1 MSVSKMKKLTVLAHK
16 RDTDALLSRLMRLRA
31 MELRQESEDQ
41 GELSPV
47 FTDLQGKRAELERK
61 IQTADSAL
69 SALRKYGKKKGL
81 SSQPIQFD
89 MDAFGKAG
97 SHKRAEEYT
106 AEVMALGGE
115 KSKCAGEL
123 AALQTKLSA
132 LEAWADYDLPLECP
146 GTDKAGI
153 VLGSFPG
160 GTPLSKIDEAVAQ
173 DGAYVETVKDDGT
186 TMLVSVTYLTA
197 NEAEVMRGLAGLGF
211 VKVTFEDKGTA
222 KEAIAQTKGAVRRAE
237 ARVEEIEKRLGEIA
251 QDTDLLECYYDLLV
265 TEARR
270 AEAKMQLLGTE
281 SCTVICGWVPEDRQE
296 RVEALLSKF
305 ECAFE
310 MTDPDEGD
318 EPPVLLK
325 NNPISRS
332 FEWVMGMYAYP
343 KYGTYDPTVIMSLF
357 YVIIFG
363 LMFADVGY
371 GVILVVACF
380 GGILLLNPKEG
391 MRNFLAMF
399 GYCGIFCIIGGILFG
414 AYFGNIPQAF
424 MENMMGIEGA
434 TANVNLAVILD
445 PIQNPMGFLII
456 SLGTGAVHM
465 VAGMAV
471 QFYVLCK
478 KGQWVDAIC
487 DIPTWWLFFA
497 GLGLTFVFPWGK
509 YVALC
514 GALSLIVTQ
523 GRHEKSIIMKIFKGV
538 GSLYGTINYAAD
550 LLSYSRIL
558 ALGLAASVI
567 GQVVN
572 TMSTMG
578 GPSVVGFIM
587 MVLIFTVG
595 HLLNLAINVLGTFV
609 HTSRLQYIEFF
620 GKFFE
625 DGGVPFAPLKPSDKY
640 TTDK

>member
-1 MSVSKMKKLTVLAHK
+1 MSVCKMKKLTVLAHK

-31 MELRQESEDQ
+31 VELRQEE
-41 GELSPV
+41 GEELTPV
-47 FTDLQGKRAELERK
+47 FSDLQGKRAELERK
-61 IQTADSAL
+61 IQAVDSAL

-81 SSQPIQFD
+81 GAKPIPLD
-89 MDAFGKAG
+89 LDAFSKN
-97 SHKRAEEYT
+97 SSNKQAEELVNEALSLESEKAKSISDT
-106 AEVMALGGE
+106 AL
-115 KSKCAGEL
+115 S
-123 AALQTKLSA
+123 QTKLAS
-132 LEAWADYDLPLECP
+132 LEAWRDYDLELGFS
-146 GTDKAGI
+146 GTEKTEVI
-153 VLGSFPG
+153 LGSLPG
-160 GTPLSKIDEAVAQ
+160 GTELSRIDGEIAEYGGFAEIVN
-173 DGAYVETVKDDGT
+173 DSDT
-186 TMLVSVTYLTA
+186 TCLLSVTYLRE
-197 NEAEVMRGLAGLGF
+197 NEADVMRGLTRLGF
-211 VKVTFEDKGTA
+211 VKASFEDSATA
-222 KEAIAQTKGAVRRAE
+222 KEAIGRTK
-237 ARVEEIEKRLGEIA
+237 ARLREIEIRLEKIDDRLKKIA
-251 QDTDLLECYYDLLV
+251 ESTDLIECYYDLLV
-265 TEARR
+265 TSARQS
-270 AEAKMQLLGTE
+270 EAKMQLMGTE
-281 SCTVICGWVPEDRQE
+281 NCTVLCGWVPEQRQE
-296 RVEALLSKF
+296 TVERALSKF
-305 ECAFE
+305 ECAYE
-310 MTDPDEGD
+310 MTDPDEED

-371 GVILVVACF
+371 GAILVVACF
-380 GGILLLNPKEG
+380 GGILLLNPREG

-434 TANVNLAVILD
+434 TTNVNLAVILD
-445 PIQNPMGFLII
+445 PIQDPMGFLII

-478 KGQWVDAIC
+478 KGQWVDALC

-497 GLGLTFVFPWGK
+497 GLGLTFLFPWGK
-509 YVALC
+509 YVAIA

-523 GRHEKSIIMKIFKGV
+523 GRHEKSIFMKIFKGV

-572 TMSTMG
+572 TMSTMA

-587 MVLIFTVG
+587 MVAIFTFG